1 MSKVCSDH
9 FPNVKFEFSC
19 SIFPFSILAFALS
32 VIFKC
37 IFIPV
42 MFLTYFLTI
51 IIKVTNNSDPQLA
64 FAINSLTLQS
74 LGNVKLCPLNFLIF
88 YPKLALLPN
97 WSPQLHWLQFSVH
110 PRTGQGAEGLL
121 HVEMAQ
127 SCPFSKSG
135 WECHGDKVFICSC
148 FSSVL
153 HKQRGSIIVERRTC
167 NDTSGCSGG

>member
-19 SIFPFSILAFALS
+19 SIFPFSILSFALS

-64 FAINSLTLQS
+64 FAINSLTLQC

-88 YPKLALLPN
+88 YAKLALLPN
-97 WSPQLHWLQFSVH
+97 
-110 PRTGQGAEGLL
+110 
-121 HVEMAQ
+121 
-127 SCPFSKSG
+127 
-135 WECHGDKVFICSC
+135 
-148 FSSVL
+148 
-153 HKQRGSIIVERRTC
+153 
-167 NDTSGCSGG
+167 